1 MKRVAIAGGG
11 ASGALLA
18 VNLLRH
24 TGAEVVLIER
34 GPRVARGAAYG
45 TDDPNHLLN
54 VRADRMSAL
63 PDEPGHFADWLEAH
77 GGCREDFAER
87 RAYGAYLGELL
98 ADASVP
104 GRFRV
109 VRGEVTDIRSEGG
122 REVLDVDAERI
133 EADVAVLALGNL
145 EPSTPAGIRPEA
157 GVYVGDPWRSDFA
170 AGLGPDDMVVLIGT
184 GLTAIDVALSLEFR
198 GFEGRI
204 LAFSR
209 RGLVPR
215 PHSDPSPQLPPPE
228 GLEPRCIDLLRRVRT
243 DAAQVGWRDAIDR
256 LRPVTQALWA
266 SADVA
271 ERRKFLRHLR
281 PWWDVHRHR
290 IAPSIHARLKALRE
304 AGRLHFAAGRIVS
317 LEASQLRWQPPGPSG
332 NPVGAGEPLLDRLL
346 AAGRIRPDP
355 CRIGIDVDAECRAQ
369 SADGS
374 ASETLRVVGPLTKG
388 AFWEIVAVPDIRGQ
402 VRDLALSL

>member
-1 MKRVAIAGGG
+1 LRALPQLRNLGRVPAQPGDADGPGRDRADSRRTQPRRSGAGRHVRLMKRVAIAGGG

-145 EPSTPAGIRPEA
+145 EPSTPA
-157 GVYVGDPWRSDFA
+157 
-170 AGLGPDDMVVLIGT
+170 
-184 GLTAIDVALSLEFR
+184 
-198 GFEGRI
+198 
-204 LAFSR
+204 
-209 RGLVPR
+209 
-215 PHSDPSPQLPPPE
+215 
-228 GLEPRCIDLLRRVRT
+228 
-243 DAAQVGWRDAIDR
+243 
-256 LRPVTQALWA
+256 
-266 SADVA
+266 
-271 ERRKFLRHLR
+271 
-281 PWWDVHRHR
+281 
-290 IAPSIHARLKALRE
+290 
-304 AGRLHFAAGRIVS
+304 
-317 LEASQLRWQPPGPSG
+317 
-332 NPVGAGEPLLDRLL
+332 
-346 AAGRIRPDP
+346 
-355 CRIGIDVDAECRAQ
+355 
-369 SADGS
+369 
-374 ASETLRVVGPLTKG
+374 
-388 AFWEIVAVPDIRGQ
+388 
-402 VRDLALSL
+402 